1 MLLQFKTED
10 NSIFL
15 ADVQFMTWARIS
27 APAAD
32 QESKVVEHG
41 KLVPQGFGVY
51 AFEGRTP
58 KTEGPGAGLCSIGN
72 YVVAIGQS
80 VKIFLRANVP
90 VKDFTMP
97 VPIRQV
103 LYEILPTDPQQIQ
116 NSIQEVAN
124 QNTQEVANGGS
135 GQDQQN
141 QESAPATQEPQISG
155 TLSGGEPTAEQS
167 QAETSV
173 QPGNEAVGEQ
183 VAQ

>member
-10 NSIFL
+10 DAIFL
-15 ADVQFMTWARIS
+15 TDVQFMTWARVS

-41 KLVPQGFGVY
+41 RLVPQGFGIY

-72 YVVAIGQS
+72 YVVAIGQA

-116 NSIQEVAN
+116 NSIQEVAD
-124 QNTQEVANGGS
+124 A
-135 GQDQQN
+135 GQDSKQG
-141 QESAPATQEPQISG
+141 QETAPAAQEPASG
-155 TLSGGEPTAEQS
+155 GTIPGGEPQAEQPS
-167 QAETSV
+167 SEAGV
-173 QPGNEAVGEQ
+173 QLGNEAVGEQ
-183 VAQ
+183 VDLVEQTSL